1 MKVLLIN
8 NCHWRRGGSEAVYFG
23 TAELLLKAGHEVV
36 FLSVSDKNNIHTGE
50 KEYFVVPGS
59 GYKKI
64 IQYFTNSVAA
74 ATIEDII
81 IKEAPDVAHAHLLWG
96 GLTASIIPVL
106 HKYGIPFVHTA
117 HDYRMVCPAYL
128 FKDGKGHQCE
138 RCKGGHFLNCMRHRC
153 SKGNLVE
160 SVLMTLEMY
169 YRNSHYN
176 PLQLIDGFVFVS
188 NFSRNKHIEFDPGFQ
203 NVTSMVLYNCPDDK
217 VTESLNI
224 NLDTYNNY
232 FLFYGR
238 LSAEKGVATLIRA
251 FERLTHLQLL
261 IVGTGPLEDELKQY
275 VDTHKM
281 SNVQFAGYKFG
292 KELYDIVAKAKYVCV
307 SSECYENNP
316 MTIVEAYSLRTPVIG
331 AAIGGITEVIKPG
344 ETGYTFKSGDADS
357 LVEVISKASTI
368 NKVQY
373 EEQKTKAFEFSQ
385 QNFGREI
392 YLKRLISFYKDV
404 MNKENKEQ

>member
-1 MKVLLIN
+1 
-8 NCHWRRGGSEAVYFG
+8 
-23 TAELLLKAGHEVV
+23 
-36 FLSVSDKNNIHTGE
+36 
-50 KEYFVVPGS
+50 
-59 GYKKI
+59 
-64 IQYFTNSVAA
+64 
-74 ATIEDII
+74 
-81 IKEAPDVAHAHLLWG
+81 
-96 GLTASIIPVL
+96 
-106 HKYGIPFVHTA
+106 
-117 HDYRMVCPAYL
+117 
-128 FKDGKGHQCE
+128 
-138 RCKGGHFLNCMRHRC
+138 
-153 SKGNLVE
+153 
-160 SVLMTLEMY
+160 
-169 YRNSHYN
+169 
-176 PLQLIDGFVFVS
+176 
-188 NFSRNKHIEFDPGFQ
+188 
-203 NVTSMVLYNCPDDK
+203 MVLYNCPDDK